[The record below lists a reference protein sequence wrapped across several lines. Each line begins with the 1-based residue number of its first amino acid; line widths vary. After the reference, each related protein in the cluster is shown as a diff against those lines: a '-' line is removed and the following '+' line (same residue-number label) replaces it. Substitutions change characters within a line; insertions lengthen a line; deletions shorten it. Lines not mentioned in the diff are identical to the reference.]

1 MPTPKTYTSS
11 RTPVLDCCEDARH
24 EEIHHRSEEL
34 FQALVH
40 ASLRTHFE
48 RLSSAETLY
57 LVTGDGERV
66 QISPEMYGPITSVA
80 RAFADRKDVCVVRQ
94 DRLMTT
100 QEAAD
105 YLGYRDRPSCDS
117 SSAARFPSNA
127 STRTVAWRST
137 TWNATAST
145 TSTSADETDRLNA
158 R

>member
-66 QISPEMYGPITSVA
+66 QISPEMYGPITSVS

-105 YLGYRDRPSCDS
+105 YLGVSRPTIVRLLERGEIPFERINTHRRVAFDDLERYRLDHEHVSR
-117 SSAARFPSNA
+117 RN
-127 STRTVAWRST
+127 R
-137 TWNATAST
+137 
-145 TSTSADETDRLNA
+145 
-158 R
+158 

>member
-1 MPTPKTYTSS
+1 MPSPKTYPAT
-11 RTPVLDCCEDARH
+11 RAAVLDCCEDGQH
-24 EEIHHRSEEL
+24 EEIHHRCEEL

-40 ASLRTHFE
+40 ASLRTHFD
-48 RLSSAETLY
+48 RLSAEETLY

-66 QISPEMYGPITSVA
+66 QISPEMYGPLTSVA

-105 YLGYRDRPSCDS
+105 YLGVSRP
-117 SSAARFPSNA
+117 
-127 STRTVAWRST
+127 TVV
-137 TWNATAST
+137 
-145 TSTSADETDRLNA
+145 RLLE

>member
-1 MPTPKTYTSS
+1 MPTSKTYSPSHTA
-11 RTPVLDCCEDARH
+11 VLGCCEDIRH
-24 EEIHHRSEEL
+24 EEIHHRCEEL

-48 RLSSAETLY
+48 RLSSSEALY

-80 RAFADRKDVCVVRQ
+80 RAFADRKEVCVVRQ

-105 YLGYRDRPSCDS
+105 YLGISRPTIVRLLERGEIPFERINTHRRVAFDDVERYRLEHEYVSR
-117 SSAARFPSNA
+117 
-127 STRTVAWRST
+127 RS
-137 TWNATAST
+137 
-145 TSTSADETDRLNA
+145 R
-158 R
+158 